1 MQTKME
7 VQGHTVHL
15 ENLFVQLFMEGIL
28 RQLIPWKD
36 ARGHEYPKC
45 TDGEPDGFSRG
56 WTPMTLTVAI
66 SFFALQRVE
75 SHEAE
80 RKCQV
85 LMKVPHR
92 KGRKFRSFQT
102 RWCSTRAP
110 CAKKMRKCIIEVC
123 IKYVYPGT
131 HESIAGT
138 GSVQIKLNETN
149 IWRWLLVAIST
160 ELVPL

>member
-1 MQTKME
+1 MQKIGSSGSYSSSWEALCPT
-7 VQGHTVHL
+7 VHGRNPAPVHTVKRC
-15 ENLFVQLFMEGIL
+15 EGSW
-28 RQLIPWKD
+28 IPKMHRYRTRWVLAAD
-36 ARGHEYPKC
+36 
-45 TDGEPDGFSRG
+45 EPYALDSGF
-56 WTPMTLTVAI
+56 I

-138 GSVQIKLNETN
+138 GSVQIKLNETH
-149 IWRWLLVAIST
+149 IWWWLLVAIST
-160 ELVPL
+160 ELVPF